1 VFNSP
6 LLYSSYNYIVP
17 PVTFHWKI
25 FFGYILCIDKKIYIA
40 FQRLAG
46 SVSILRQCLL
56 CEGKVKLASAPVG
69 GEWSASHPGCFT
81 PRERVP
87 SSHYIGGWVC
97 LRAGLDDLEKRKF
110 LALPGLEREPL
121 CDPVHN
127 QSLY

>member
-1 VFNSP
+1 ML
-6 LLYSSYNYIVP
+6 LLYSSYNYVVP
-17 PVTFHWKI
+17 LVIIHANI
-25 FFGYILCIDKKIYIA
+25 FFGYILCINKKICIA

-56 CEGKVKLASAPVG
+56 CDGKVKLASAPVG
-69 GEWSASHPGCFT
+69 GEWSASRTGCFT

-87 SSHYIGGWVC
+87 STHYIVGWVC
-97 LRAGLDDLEKRKF
+97 LRAGLDNLKKRKF
-110 LALPGLEREPL
+110 LALPGLELEPL